1 VHRTERLA
9 VRRDLVHET
18 VDHVH
23 VGERRH
29 GERDRA
35 GADETID
42 RGGAALRHVFTERA
56 VAARRRV
63 ACHRDLILH
72 RERKPEGRPERC
84 ATRAHPIRQTSGLHH
99 ASRVDRV
106 CDVECLVRVVLR
118 EQSRDVGLDLELTAT
133 DARDGFARAEREQL
147 VVGMPHGVL
156 RSNTPQRIS
165 ELAAYA

>member
-1 VHRTERLA
+1 MALFAARPPGTRGIVRVVHRAERLA

-29 GERDRA
+29 GEGDRA
-35 GADETID
+35 GADEAID

-72 RERKPEGRPERC
+72 RERKPEGRSERC
-84 ATRAHPIRQTSGLHH
+84 ATRAHPVGQTSGLHH

-106 CDVECLVRVVLR
+106 CDVECLVRFVVR
-118 EQSRDVGLDLELTAT
+118 EHRSGLDVELAVT
-133 DARDGFARAEREQL
+133 DARRLRAELSTSRL
-147 VVGMPHGVL
+147 
-156 RSNTPQRIS
+156 
-165 ELAAYA
+165 